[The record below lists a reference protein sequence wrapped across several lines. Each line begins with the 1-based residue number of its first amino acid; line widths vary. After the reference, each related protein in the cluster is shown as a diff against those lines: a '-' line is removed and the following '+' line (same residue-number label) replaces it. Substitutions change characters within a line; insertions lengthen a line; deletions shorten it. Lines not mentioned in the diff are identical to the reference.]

1 MRAEYEATRNALAP
15 MTDIEAVSILVGIA
29 GESGIDVDDA
39 SGKFRV
45 PSVKFGQVTV
55 GEGTYRVL
63 SFNDIYVQGDY
74 EDVMS
79 FISDLDSGKT
89 LETMVLTRVFT
100 NEVEVVFADEEGIR
114 RAELRSVVS
123 AVKAM
128 MDDLNLSFIPNPISV
143 AAGNATNLMGDD
155 PDTEGVVEG
164 FPDITTTA
172 VKRDYTG
179 TGSPRDGYVLYGHD
193 QIATDNRTRFYTVN
207 YIDVLKTGYY
217 YTYEIEGTVRQFD
230 GPDLVT
236 ATEYLDSGESKIETV
251 ARVNVAIYTKL
262 EE

>member
-1 MRAEYEATRNALAP
+1 

-29 GESGIDVDDA
+29 EESGIDVDDA
-39 SGKFRV
+39 SGKFLV
-45 PSVKFGQVTV
+45 PKAKRGQVTV
-55 GEGTYRVL
+55 GGGTYRVL
-63 SFNDIYVQGDY
+63 SFSEIYVQGDY

-79 FISDLDSGKT
+79 FIADLDSGTT

-100 NEVEVVFADEEGIR
+100 NEKEIVFAGEEGAR

-123 AVKAM
+123 AAKAM

-143 AAGNATNLMGDD
+143 ASGNATNLMGDD

-179 TGSPRDGYVLYGHD
+179 AGSPRDGYVLYQHD
-193 QIATDNRTRFYTVN
+193 KIVTDNRTWFDTVS

-217 YTYEIEGTVRQFD
+217 YTYEIDGTVRQFD

-236 ATEYLDSGESKIETV
+236 ATEYLDSDESKMETIV
-251 ARVNVAIYTKL
+251 KVNVDIYTKL